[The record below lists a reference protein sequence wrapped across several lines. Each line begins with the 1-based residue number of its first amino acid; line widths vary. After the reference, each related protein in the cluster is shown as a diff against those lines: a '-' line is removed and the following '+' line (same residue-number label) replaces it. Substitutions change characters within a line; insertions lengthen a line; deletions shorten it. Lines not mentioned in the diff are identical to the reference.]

1 MEIFRNIVS
10 LLLVSIAVIIAL
22 GTLCLLLISPS
33 YIILCIFMT
42 IIIWKLTP
50 NSWSTI
56 GWSCVLIT
64 ACLYLAILFITALS
78 WQPLMYLMSIM
89 LPVCSTLVMLKGKP
103 IWIWIVIF
111 LVYLSVGI
119 YCLYNN
125 DIVGPMEFLIRDRP
139 IDVPAQWYHCYRFFW
154 GAVLL
159 NMISSMAG
167 VISVLILFLYRVRAI
182 WKETVWVYL
191 STVPSTTNR
200 IW

>member
-1 MEIFRNIVS
+1 MEILRNIVS
-10 LLLVSIAVIIAL
+10 FLFASVAVIMAL
-22 GTLCLLLISPS
+22 GTLCLLLMSPS
-33 YIILCIFMT
+33 YIILYIFMA
-42 IIIWKLTP
+42 IIIWELTP
-50 NSWSTI
+50 KSWSII

-64 ACLYLAILFITALS
+64 ACLYLTIIFITGFS

-89 LPVCSTLVMLKGKP
+89 LPVCSTLVMLKGRP

-111 LVYLSVGI
+111 LVYLSVGF

-125 DIVGPMEFLIRDRP
+125 DIVGPMEFMIRDRP

-159 NMISSMAG
+159 DMISSMAG

-182 WKETVWVYL
+182 WKETV
-191 STVPSTTNR
+191 
-200 IW
+200 